1 MATKKTKKVI
11 RQRIE
16 QTKKRTALF
25 VLPKLENQYR
35 PHLIRRYGLMLVIAI
50 AIGLQFGYN
59 FTQTG
64 SVLGRV
70 INITSTGLLASTNA
84 ERATAEVSS
93 LKISDKLSLAAEQ
106 KAKDIIDN
114 QYWDHISPEGVEPW
128 DWLDE
133 VGYNYEIAGE
143 NLAKNF
149 TTAGGVVSGWMN
161 SKTHRENM
169 LNPRFT
175 EVGFATV
182 SGDLNGKPA
191 TVTVALYAKPDHAI
205 SVLPTSSQV
214 VSAASGVSQDNARL
228 SVVARVGIAIQSL
241 TPAAITSLA
250 LLFVAAT
257 ISTTAHVYRQ
267 KLPKH
272 LRKTW
277 YKEHGIIKTSG
288 LLTIAAFII
297 LLYGG
302 GQL

>member
-1 MATKKTKKVI
+1 M
-11 RQRIE
+11 
-16 QTKKRTALF
+16 
-25 VLPKLENQYR
+25 PKEGNQYR

-50 AIGLQFGYN
+50 AIALQFGYN

-70 INITSTGLLASTNA
+70 INITSTGLLASTNEKRA
-84 ERATAEVSS
+84 EAGVTILRVDE
-93 LKISDKLSLAAEQ
+93 KLSHAAEK
-106 KAKDIIDN
+106 KAQDIISN
-114 QYWDHISPEGVEPW
+114 QYWDHISPDGVEPW

-133 VGYNYEIAGE
+133 TGYAYEVAGE

-161 SKTHRENM
+161 SESHRENM
-169 LNPRFT
+169 LNPRYT

-182 SGDLNGKPA
+182 SGNLDGRPA
-191 TVTVALYAKPDHAI
+191 TITVALYAKPAT
-205 SVLPTSSQV
+205 VTSAFSNNSHIA
-214 VSAASGVSQDNARL
+214 SAASGVSSDNSKL
-228 SVVARVGIAIQSL
+228 SLVARIGIAIQSL

-250 LLFVAAT
+250 LLFIAAT
-257 ISTTAHVYRQ
+257 ISTTSHAYRQ

-277 YKEHGIIKTSG
+277 YKDHGIIKTSG